1 MRIFIWDFTHD
12 RYYPVLT
19 SENTT
24 VKNLLAQV
32 VPQIVKERGP
42 GRQFVAYLQ
51 KSGEQLYVNEQGR
64 FFKSGKMGKPVTLHP
79 WQTMSAAGVMENE
92 VLVLCYFIQPGVVS
106 EAINIEQRFADEY
119 EKLKELQAN
128 SDMIRVEAVE
138 GTPPRKYRVTLT
150 CKGMMLNPM
159 NNKLNLTANHVLEI
173 DLPVGISTYPYE
185 APYIRCL
192 TPHFHP
198 NISPDNNIVCT
209 GVERKWEPSLD
220 LAWLVCHLVDIITYR
235 IYGTDEPYNK
245 EAVQWA
251 EAHKDKFPLDNRSL
265 FKETAVTS
273 ANQEQPTTMVS
284 ITEQTV
290 EISAAEPE
298 PAEPKK
304 EKTASTT
311 TKRRVSKAKPVTKAK
326 EPAKTR
332 AAAKKSTTVKAKAKT
347 ETKATAKKMPTTGS
361 RKKKTTDVPR

>member
-24 VKNLLAQV
+24 VKNLLAQA

-51 KSGEQLYVNEQGR
+51 KTGEQLYVKEDGH
-64 FFKSGKMGKPVTLHP
+64 FFKSGKEGKPVTLHP
-79 WQTMSAAGVMENE
+79 WQTMSVAGVVENE

-106 EAINIEQRFADEY
+106 EAVNVEQRFADEY
-119 EKLKELQAN
+119 EKLKELEAS

-138 GTPPRKYRVTLT
+138 GNPPRKYRVTIN
-150 CKGMMLNPM
+150 CKGMMRNPVD
-159 NNKLNLTANHVLEI
+159 NKLYLTANHVLEI
-173 DLPVGISTYPYE
+173 DLPVGISAYPYE

-198 NISPDNNIVCT
+198 NISPDNNLVCT

-220 LAWLVCHLVDIITYR
+220 LAWLVCHLADIITYR
-235 IYGTDEPYNK
+235 IYGTDDPYNK

-251 EAHKDKFPLDNRSL
+251 EAHKDKFPLDERSL
-265 FKETAVTS
+265 FKEAVAVPVSQAQDTALV
-273 ANQEQPTTMVS
+273 A
-284 ITEQTV
+284 ITGQSV
-290 EISAAEPE
+290 MISQGEPE
-298 PAEPKK
+298 LTTSPKT
-304 EKTASTT
+304 EIAGTAIDE
-311 TKRRVSKAKPVTKAK
+311 RVSRPKAASRSKSVRKSKST
-326 EPAKTR
+326 
-332 AAAKKSTTVKAKAKT
+332 AKKSPAART
-347 ETKATAKKMPTTGS
+347 
-361 RKKKTTDVPR
+361 RKKKSS

>member
-24 VKNLLAQV
+24 AKNLLAQA

-51 KSGEQLYVNEQGR
+51 KTGEQLYVNEQGR
-64 FFKSGKMGKPVTLHP
+64 FFKSGKEGKPVTLHP
-79 WQTMSAAGVMENE
+79 WQTMSAAGVVENE

-106 EAINIEQRFADEY
+106 EAVNIEQRFADEY
-119 EKLKELQAN
+119 KKLKELEAN
-128 SDMIRVEAVE
+128 SDMIRVQAVE
-138 GTPPRKYRVTLT
+138 GNPPRKYRVTIN
-150 CKGMMLNPM
+150 CKGMMLNPV
-159 NNKLNLTANHVLEI
+159 NNKLYLTANHVLEI

-198 NISPDNNIVCT
+198 NISPDNNLVCT

-220 LAWLVCHLVDIITYR
+220 LAWLVCHLADIITYR
-235 IYGTDEPYNK
+235 IYGTDDPYNK

-251 EAHKDKFPLDNRSL
+251 EAHKDKFPLDERSL
-265 FKETAVTS
+265 FKEGAVAPVSQAQDTALVALTGQAVT
-273 ANQEQPTTMVS
+273 
-284 ITEQTV
+284 
-290 EISAAEPE
+290 ISPSEPE
-298 PAEPKK
+298 LTAPA
-304 EKTASTT
+304 KTKVKSTAPG
-311 TKRRVSKAKPVTKAK
+311 RRVSKAKPATGAKAVSKTGTVRKTKA
-326 EPAKTR
+326 PAKKT
-332 AAAKKSTTVKAKAKT
+332 AAEKV
-347 ETKATAKKMPTTGS
+347 
-361 RKKKTTDVPR
+361 RKKKSI